1 VAFVF
6 RRYTPSMA
14 SLFKSPLTFV
24 LVVLLALIQYPLWLG
39 KGGWVRVWALDQDLS
54 AQLGGNRKLV
64 IRNAGLEGEV
74 RDLKQGLL
82 AVEEHAR
89 YKLGMVRPD
98 EIFIQFNDAAAT
110 KEQSKTGAAVAQL
123 NTRPASP
130 ILR

>member
-1 VAFVF
+1 MGVF
-6 RRYTPSMA
+6 
-14 SLFKSPLTFV
+14 LKSPLTFA

-54 AQLGGNRKLV
+54 VQLGGNRKLV
-64 IRNAGLEGEV
+64 VRNAGLEGEV

-98 EIFIQFNDAAAT
+98 EIFIQFNDAQSG
-110 KEQSKTGAAVAQL
+110 KDQSKTGAAVAQL
-123 NTRPASP
+123 SNAGSTP
-130 ILR
+130 IVR

>member
-1 VAFVF
+1 MGA
-6 RRYTPSMA
+6 
-14 SLFKSPLTFV
+14 LLKSPLTFA

-54 AQLGGNRKLV
+54 TQLGGNRKLV
-64 IRNAGLEGEV
+64 VRNAGLEGEV

-98 EIFIQFNDAAAT
+98 EIFIQFNEGHGGKD
-110 KEQSKTGAAVAQL
+110 QSKTGAAVAQL
-123 NTRPASP
+123 SYVNAVVP
-130 ILR
+130 ISR

>member
-1 VAFVF
+1 MGVF
-6 RRYTPSMA
+6 
-14 SLFKSPLTFV
+14 FKSPLTFL

-54 AQLGGNRKLV
+54 AQLGGNRKLA

-98 EIFIQFNDAAAT
+98 EIFIQFNEGLS

-123 NTRPASP
+123 GPRVGVPMGVP
-130 ILR
+130 IVR

>member
-1 VAFVF
+1 MGA
-6 RRYTPSMA
+6 
-14 SLFKSPLTFV
+14 LLKSPLTFV

-64 IRNAGLEGEV
+64 VRNAGLEGEV

-98 EIFIQFNDAAAT
+98 EIFIQFNDAQRG
-110 KEQSKTGAAVAQL
+110 KEQSTNGAAVAQL
-123 NTRPASP
+123 SNVNTAPFVR
-130 ILR
+130 

>member
-1 VAFVF
+1 
-6 RRYTPSMA
+6 MA

-54 AQLGGNRKLV
+54 AQQGGNRKLAV
-64 IRNAGLEGEV
+64 RNAGLEGEV

-98 EIFIQFNDAAAT
+98 EIFIQFNEPQNIKDG
-110 KEQSKTGAAVAQL
+110 SKTAAEIAQL
-123 NTRPASP
+123 SVIDR
-130 ILR
+130 